1 MPKQTKVTIIEHT
14 VRSFLTMDEDNFNPY
29 DPDTYCLE
37 LPVDSEEQENCT
49 DAWEVV

>member
-1 MPKQTKVTIIEHT
+1 MPKVTIIEHT

-37 LPVDSEEQENCT
+37 LPVDSEEQEKRT

>member
-14 VRSFLTMDEDNFNPY
+14 VRSFLTTDFWNFDPY

-37 LPVDSEEQENCT
+37 LPVDDTEQENRT
-49 DAWEVV
+49 DAWEFV